1 MTAKRTTLR
10 ETILDA
16 ANALA
21 IRAGVS
27 AMTIEAVAVEAG
39 ISKGGVLYHFPSKE
53 KLIAG
58 LLVHFMEK
66 VEAEVAI
73 HYAADPHPTG
83 RWLRSFLRVG
93 STHTGTEPPETF
105 CGNEM
110 DAFFNAMLT
119 AAIVQPD
126 LMVGLRGFAAEVQT
140 RLRSDA
146 ADPLLATISLLA
158 MDGLWLWGRLG
169 LLESIEPLRRTMLRE
184 FWRRSYG
191 GPLPGS
197 ER

>member
-1 MTAKRTTLR
+1 MTAKRITHR

-16 ANALA
+16 ANRLA

-58 LLVHFMEK
+58 LLVHFMDK
-66 VEAEVAI
+66 VEAEVVR
-73 HYAADPHPTG
+73 HYAADLHPTG
-83 RWLRSFLRVG
+83 RWLRSFLRIG
-93 STHTGTEPPETF
+93 SNHTGVEPPETF
-105 CGNEM
+105 LGCEM

-126 LMVGLRGFAAEVQT
+126 LMIGLRGFAAEVHT
-140 RLRSDA
+140 RLQSDA
-146 ADPLLATISLLA
+146 ADPLLATISILA

-169 LLESIEPLRRTMLRE
+169 LMESTAPLRQTMLRE

-191 GPLPGS
+191 SSLPGS
-197 ER
+197 AQ